1 MLGNSAG
8 RRIIQYLDSS
18 AGIVQPTRIVCCA
31 HDEPELALTAAAA
44 PKARIHF
51 ETVRIVP
58 TPLPRRRRRHPTR
71 PRQMFHGSNNQA
83 SHAGRAVSSWD
94 TPCMVMQR
102 RAASRSDR
110 WRQPMAE
117 ASKTNPQGVERLGY
131 LGLGL
136 MGTPMSRRL
145 LNAGHQVTVWNRSE
159 GKMAALV
166 EAGARRAAIP
176 RDLMESSDIVFMCV
190 TDAAAVEEVI
200 FGPASISTAP
210 GAGKLVV
217 DFSSIHPDAARD
229 LATRLSAANGA
240 GWIDAPVSGGTK
252 GAEEGTLAIMAGGK
266 ASDIERV
273 RPYVL
278 AMARRFTH
286 MCPTGAGQTTKLC
299 NQVIV
304 GCAMA
309 VLAEATRL
317 AVNAGIDASRLPE
330 ALAGGFA
337 DSIPLQLFVP
347 RMVQGIHSPPLGHI
361 ATMLKD
367 LDTVADVA
375 QTTSTPVPMASL
387 AGQLFRLAK
396 AARGADA
403 DALEIYKLSAGST
416 EPSTGS

>member
-1 MLGNSAG
+1 
-8 RRIIQYLDSS
+8 
-18 AGIVQPTRIVCCA
+18 
-31 HDEPELALTAAAA
+31 
-44 PKARIHF
+44 
-51 ETVRIVP
+51 
-58 TPLPRRRRRHPTR
+58 
-71 PRQMFHGSNNQA
+71 
-83 SHAGRAVSSWD
+83 
-94 TPCMVMQR
+94 
-102 RAASRSDR
+102 
-110 WRQPMAE
+110 MAD
-117 ASKTNPQGVERLGY
+117 ASKTNPQGAERLGY

-145 LNAGHQVTVWNRSE
+145 LKAGYQVSVWNRSE
-159 GKMAALV
+159 GKIAPLI
-166 EAGARRAAIP
+166 EAGAQRAATP
-176 RDLMESSDIVFMCV
+176 RDVMANSDIVFMCV

-200 FGPASISTAP
+200 FGSEGLAAAP

-229 LATRLSAANGA
+229 LATRLRAANGA

-252 GAEEGTLAIMAGGK
+252 GAEEGTLAIMAGG
-266 ASDIERV
+266 AAADVERAQ
-273 RPYVL
+273 PYVL

-286 MCPTGAGQTTKLC
+286 MGPIGAGQTTKLC

-304 GCAMA
+304 GCAMV

-317 AVNAGIDASRLPE
+317 AVNAGIDANRLPE

-387 AGQLFRLAK
+387 AGQIFRLAK

-403 DALEIYKLSAGST
+403 DALEIYKLSAAAH
-416 EPSTGS
+416 

>member
-1 MLGNSAG
+1 
-8 RRIIQYLDSS
+8 
-18 AGIVQPTRIVCCA
+18 
-31 HDEPELALTAAAA
+31 
-44 PKARIHF
+44 
-51 ETVRIVP
+51 
-58 TPLPRRRRRHPTR
+58 
-71 PRQMFHGSNNQA
+71 
-83 SHAGRAVSSWD
+83 
-94 TPCMVMQR
+94 
-102 RAASRSDR
+102 
-110 WRQPMAE
+110 MAD

-136 MGTPMSRRL
+136 MGTPMTRRL
-145 LNAGHQVTVWNRSE
+145 LKAGHQVAVWNRSE
-159 GKMAALV
+159 GKVAPLV
-166 EAGARRAAIP
+166 AAGARRATTP
-176 RDLMESSDIVFMCV
+176 RDMLANADIVFMCV

-200 FGPASISTAP
+200 FGPEGLAAAS

-229 LATRLSAANGA
+229 LAARLKDANGA

-252 GAEEGTLAIMAGGK
+252 GAEEGTLAIMAGGE
-266 ASDIERV
+266 AADIERA

-278 AMARRFTH
+278 HMARRFTH
-286 MCPTGAGQTTKLC
+286 MGPIGAGQTTKLC

-317 AVNAGIDASRLPE
+317 ASNAGIDAGRLPE

-375 QTTSTPVPMASL
+375 QATSTPVPMATL
-387 AGQLFRLAK
+387 AGQIFRLAK
-396 AARGADA
+396 AARGAGA
-403 DALEIYKLSAGST
+403 DALEIYKLSAT
-416 EPSTGS
+416 DRRADERP

>member
-1 MLGNSAG
+1 
-8 RRIIQYLDSS
+8 
-18 AGIVQPTRIVCCA
+18 
-31 HDEPELALTAAAA
+31 
-44 PKARIHF
+44 
-51 ETVRIVP
+51 
-58 TPLPRRRRRHPTR
+58 
-71 PRQMFHGSNNQA
+71 
-83 SHAGRAVSSWD
+83 
-94 TPCMVMQR
+94 
-102 RAASRSDR
+102 
-110 WRQPMAE
+110 MAD
-117 ASKTNPQGVERLGY
+117 ASKTNPQGVEQLGY

-136 MGTPMSRRL
+136 MGTPMTRRL
-145 LNAGHQVTVWNRSE
+145 LKAGHQVNVWNRSE
-159 GKMAALV
+159 GKIAPLV
-166 EAGARRAAIP
+166 EAGGRRAASP
-176 RDLMESSDIVFMCV
+176 REVMASSDIVFMCV

-200 FGPASISTAP
+200 FGAEGLSAAA

-229 LATRLSAANGA
+229 LAMRLQSANGA

-252 GAEEGTLAIMAGGK
+252 GAEEGTLAIMAGGN
-266 ASDIERV
+266 ADDIERV
-273 RPYVL
+273 RPYIL

-286 MCPTGAGQTTKLC
+286 MGPIGAGQTTKLC

-317 AVNAGIDASRLPE
+317 AVNAGIDANRLPE

-375 QTTSTPVPMASL
+375 QSTSTPVPMSSL

-403 DALEIYKLSAGST
+403 DALEIYKLSAA
-416 EPSTGS
+416 EH